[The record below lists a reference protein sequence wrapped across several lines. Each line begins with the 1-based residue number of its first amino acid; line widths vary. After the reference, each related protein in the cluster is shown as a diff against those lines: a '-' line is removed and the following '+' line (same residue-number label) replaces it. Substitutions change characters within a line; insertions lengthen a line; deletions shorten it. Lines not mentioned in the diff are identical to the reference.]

1 MPGVTQDE
9 AGAVVLEAT
18 GLSVRYGPIVAVAG
32 VDLKVHR
39 GGLLLL
45 LGPNGAGKTS
55 LVRALAGVVRASSGQ
70 VTLGGREVG
79 RLPAFRRVR
88 EGISLVPEGR
98 GTLRGLSVQENLF
111 LGWRA
116 ARRSERGP
124 LVDALDEV
132 IAIFPWMSKRM
143 GQDCATLSGGEM
155 QMLAIGRAL
164 LARPRVLVLD
174 EPSLGLAPQVV
185 ASVYRVLG
193 DLSRKG
199 LPMVVVEQK
208 AVPLDVV
215 PETTLVLRH
224 GRVVWRV
231 EGQRPTEEQLAGLYL
246 RNEVPV

>member
-1 MPGVTQDE
+1 MPAVIRDE
-9 AGAVVLEAT
+9 AGAVVLDAA
-18 GLSVRYGPIVAVAG
+18 GLSVRYGPIVAVDG
-32 VDLKVHR
+32 VDLTLHR

-55 LVRALAGVVRASSGQ
+55 LVSALAGVVRPSAGR
-70 VTLGGREVG
+70 VTLRGRELG

-98 GTLRGLSVQENLF
+98 GTLPGLSVRENLF

-116 ARRSERGP
+116 ARRTDRGTFSS
-124 LVDALDEV
+124 AIDEV
-132 IAIFPWMSKRM
+132 IAIFPWMSMRLN
-143 GQDCATLSGGEM
+143 QDCATLSGGEM

-174 EPSLGLAPQVV
+174 EPSLGLAPQVI
-185 ASVYRVLG
+185 AAVYRVLG
-193 DLSRKG
+193 ELSRQG

-208 AVPLDVV
+208 AVPLDVD
-215 PETTLVLRH
+215 PETTLVLRQ

-231 EGQRPTEEQLAGLYL
+231 EGRRPTEQELADLYL
-246 RNEVPV
+246 RNEVPA

>member
-1 MPGVTQDE
+1 
-9 AGAVVLEAT
+9 
-18 GLSVRYGPIVAVAG
+18 
-32 VDLKVHR
+32 
-39 GGLLLL
+39 
-45 LGPNGAGKTS
+45 
-55 LVRALAGVVRASSGQ
+55 
-70 VTLGGREVG
+70 
-79 RLPAFRRVR
+79 
-88 EGISLVPEGR
+88 
-98 GTLRGLSVQENLF
+98 
-111 LGWRA
+111 
-116 ARRSERGP
+116 
-124 LVDALDEV
+124 
-132 IAIFPWMSKRM
+132 
-143 GQDCATLSGGEM
+143 
-155 QMLAIGRAL
+155 MLAIGRAL